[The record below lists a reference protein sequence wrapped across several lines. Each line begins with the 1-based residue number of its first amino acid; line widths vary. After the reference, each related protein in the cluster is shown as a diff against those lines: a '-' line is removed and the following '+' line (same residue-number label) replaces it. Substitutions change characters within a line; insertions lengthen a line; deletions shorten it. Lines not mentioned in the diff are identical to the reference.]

1 MALLAYFQQ
10 DDSILPNPDSP
21 LSTAVSVSAI
31 RVANKEVK
39 PVLDLSSM
47 AEGKTSKRG
56 PYNHFIPKE
65 RHISTMSCWKWCYSY
80 CSLLLQS
87 VPWLPTNKLGHRKS
101 AKIFSVKVYF
111 QVIRKSFHLI
121 KANRWYSVH
130 VSWYVYPGWWKSW
143 NNIALNIKCLKTDCF
158 LSFTLPSWIW
168 KGSYK
173 L

>member
-65 RHISTMSCWKWCYSY
+65 KAHIAQRAAENGVTATVHY
-80 CSLLLQS
+80 
-87 VPWLPTNKLGHRKS
+87 
-101 AKIFSVKVYF
+101 FS
-111 QVIRKSFHLI
+111 R
-121 KANRWYSVH
+121 
-130 VSWYVYPGWWKSW
+130 VYPGHPLTNWVTV
-143 NNIALNIKCLKTDCF
+143 NL
-158 LSFTLPSWIW
+158 
-168 KGSYK
+168 
-173 L
+173 